1 MGLILW
7 IDENTFATGLLEKVF
22 KSKNLPFYTL
32 AEAKD
37 FLYLI
42 NDLKPDL
49 IVLDAQTVVSAGKT
63 FFDQHESSEVL
74 KSLPKVVIGSG
85 DDLPFLKN
93 KIGFIQRP
101 FDPFEIPEILLNF
114 YQAH

>member
-7 IDENTFATGLLEKVF
+7 IDGNTFATGLLEKVF

-37 FLYLI
+37 FLYLLD
-42 NDLKPDL
+42 DLKPGL
-49 IVLDAQTVVSAGKT
+49 IVLDAATVERAGET
-63 FFDQHESSEVL
+63 FLKQYENSEQL
-74 KSLPKVVIGSG
+74 RSLPKVVIGFG

-93 KIGFIQRP
+93 RIGFIQRP

-114 YQAH
+114 YEAH